1 MQVHK
6 DIDQLPRFRNAVIT
20 IGTFDGVHTGH
31 QQIIK
36 QMREE
41 AQKISGETVIITF
54 DPHPR
59 KIVHSESSLKLLTTL
74 EERIELLERIGV
86 DHLVVTPFTKEFSE
100 LSAEEYIKEFLVQRF
115 HPKTIII
122 GYDHR
127 FGKGRL
133 GDYKLLEQLAPNF
146 DFTVREIPE
155 KVLNEVAVSSTR
167 IRQSLLEGDPE
178 TANDLLGYEFFF
190 AGKVVT
196 GDKLGRELGYP
207 TANIQINSADKII
220 PGNGIYAVTLTI
232 QNHSMQLFKGMM
244 SIGTRPTVNGKDRR
258 VEVNIFNF
266 DEEIY
271 GTNLKV
277 YLRCFIRKEEKF
289 EGLDALRKAI
299 DQDKVDVLRIFEQ
312 NHS

>member
-6 DIDQLPRFRNAVIT
+6 DIDHLPKFRNAVIT

-31 QQIIK
+31 QQIIR

-59 KIVHSESSLKLLTTL
+59 KIVNSGSSLKLLTTL
-74 EERIELLERIGV
+74 EERIELLERFGV
-86 DHLVVTPFTKEFSE
+86 DHLIVTPFTKEFSE
-100 LSAEEYIKEFLVQRF
+100 LSAEEYLQEFLVSRF

-127 FGKGRL
+127 FGKGRA
-133 GDYKLLEQLAPNF
+133 GDYKLLEKLAPKF
-146 DFTVREIPE
+146 GYTVREIPE
-155 KVLNEVAVSSTR
+155 KVLDEVAVSSTR
-167 IRQSLLEGDPE
+167 IRQALMEGDAE

-190 AGKVVT
+190 AGKVVQ

-207 TANIQINSADKII
+207 TANIQVNSPEKII

-232 QNHSMQLFKGMM
+232 QNRAMQLFKGMM
-244 SIGTRPTVNGKDRR
+244 SIGTRPTVNGKDLR

-271 GTNLKV
+271 GV
-277 YLRCFIRKEEKF
+277 ELRVNIISYIRKEEKF
-289 EGLDALRKAI
+289 DGLETLKKAI
-299 DQDKVDVLRIFEQ
+299 AHDKIEVLKIFEENGQ
-312 NHS
+312 